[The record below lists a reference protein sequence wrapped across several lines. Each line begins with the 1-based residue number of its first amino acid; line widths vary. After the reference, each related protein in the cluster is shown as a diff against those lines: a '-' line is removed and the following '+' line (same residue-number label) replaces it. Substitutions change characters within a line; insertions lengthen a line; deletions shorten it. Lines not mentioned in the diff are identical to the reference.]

1 MLRFLGRRVL
11 YLVPVLFA
19 VTLLTFLVASL
30 LPGDLATAMLGDQAT
45 PENVAALRAK
55 LGLDLPAWQR
65 YLHWLSGVVVGDLGQ
80 SQRTGEMVL
89 HAIASR
95 LPVSI
100 ELMLLAQ
107 LGALAVGVPL
117 GIVCAAKA
125 NSPLDRALSGAAFG
139 LLSMPPFMLAILL
152 IFAFSVK
159 LGVLPATGYTP
170 FMEDPAANLVSMA
183 LPAATLALVEWPA
196 LMRIVR
202 SDMITTLQEDFI
214 AMAKAKGLKRRR
226 ILFVHA
232 LKPSSFTL
240 VTVTGL
246 NVGRL
251 IGGALI
257 IETIFALPGLG
268 RLLVEAIYTRDFIV
282 LQGGVLFVAVGYVLV
297 NFAVDLLYSVLD
309 PRVRHGRA

>member
-1 MLRFLGRRVL
+1 MLRFIARRVL
-11 YLVPVLFA
+11 YLVPVLLA

-30 LPGDLATAMLGDQAT
+30 LPGDLALAMLGDQAT
-45 PENVAALRAK
+45 PENVAGLRAK

-65 YLHWLSGVVVGDLGQ
+65 YLHWLSGVVVGDFGQ
-80 SQRTGEMVL
+80 SHRTGEMVL
-89 HAIASR
+89 HAIANR

-107 LGALAVGVPL
+107 LGALVVGVPL
-117 GIVCAAKA
+117 GILCAAKA
-125 NSPLDRALSGAAFG
+125 NSPLDRVLSSAAFG

-152 IFAFSVK
+152 IFAFSVQ

-170 FMEDPAANLVSMA
+170 FTQDPVANLVSMV
-183 LPAATLALVEWPA
+183 LPAASLALVEWPV
-196 LMRIVR
+196 LMRILR

-214 AMAKAKGLKRRR
+214 AMAKAKGLKHRR

-282 LQGGVLFVAVGYVLV
+282 LQGGVLFVAVAYVLV
-297 NFAVDLLYSVLD
+297 NFIVDLLYTVLD
-309 PRVRHGRA
+309 PRIRHGHG

>member
-1 MLRFLGRRVL
+1 MLRFIGRRVL
-11 YLVPVLFA
+11 YLVPVLLA
-19 VTLLTFLVASL
+19 VTLLTFMVASL
-30 LPGDLATAMLGDQAT
+30 LPGDLALAMLGDQAT
-45 PENVAALRAK
+45 PENVAALRSK

-65 YLHWLSGVVVGDLGQ
+65 YLHWLSGVVVGDFGQ
-80 SQRTGEMVL
+80 SHRTGEMVL
-89 HAIASR
+89 HAIANR

-107 LGALAVGVPL
+107 LGALVVGVPL
-117 GIVCAAKA
+117 GILCAARA
-125 NSPLDRALSGAAFG
+125 DSTLDRVLSGAAFG
-139 LLSMPPFMLAILL
+139 LLSMPSFMLAILL
-152 IFAFSVK
+152 IFAFSVH

-170 FMEDPAANLVSMA
+170 FLQDPVANLVSMV
-183 LPAATLALVEWPA
+183 LPAASLGLVEWPA
-196 LMRIVR
+196 LMRILR

-251 IGGALI
+251 IGGALV

-268 RLLVEAIYTRDFIV
+268 RLLVEAIYSRDFIV
-282 LQGGVLFVAVGYVLV
+282 LQGGVLFVAVAYVLV
-297 NFAVDLLYSVLD
+297 NFIVDLLYTVLD
-309 PRVRHGRA
+309 PRIRHGRG

>member
-1 MLRFLGRRVL
+1 M
-11 YLVPVLFA
+11 
-19 VTLLTFLVASL
+19 
-30 LPGDLATAMLGDQAT
+30 AMLGDQAT

-55 LGLDLPAWQR
+55 LGLDLPVWQR
-65 YLHWLSGVVVGDLGQ
+65 YLHWLSGVGGRDLRQ
-80 SQRTGEMVL
+80 AHRTGGVVL
-89 HAIASR
+89 HPHANR
-95 LPVSI
+95 LPVSVGL
-100 ELMLLAQ
+100 ELLAQ
-107 LGALAVGVPL
+107 LGALAIGVPL
-117 GIVCAAKA
+117 GILCAAKA
-125 NSPLDRALSGAAFG
+125 NSPLDRVLSGAAFG

-152 IFAFSVK
+152 IFGFSVK

-170 FMEDPAANLVSMA
+170 FTQDPAANLVSM
-183 LPAATLALVEWPA
+183 LSPATCLALVEWPVV
-196 LMRIVR
+196 MRILR

-246 NVGRL
+246 NVARL

-257 IETIFALPGLG
+257 VETIFALPGLG

-282 LQGGVLFVAVGYVLV
+282 LQGGVLFVAVAYVLV
-297 NFAVDLLYSVLD
+297 NFAVDLLYGVLD
-309 PRVRHGRA
+309 PRIRHGRA

>member
-1 MLRFLGRRVL
+1 MLSFFGRRVL
-11 YLVPVLFA
+11 HLLPVLLA
-19 VTLLTFLVASL
+19 VTLLTFLVSSL
-30 LPGDLATAMLGDQAT
+30 LPGDLALAMLGDQAT

-65 YLHWLSGVVVGDLGQ
+65 YLHWLSSVAVGDLGQ
-80 SQRTGEMVL
+80 SHRTGELVL

-100 ELMLLAQ
+100 ELMLLTMVA
-107 LGALAVGVPL
+107 ALLIGVPL
-117 GIVCAAKA
+117 GILCAAKA
-125 NSPLDRALSGAAFG
+125 DSALDRVLSGGAFG

-152 IFAFSVK
+152 IFAFSVH

-170 FMEDPAANLVSMA
+170 FAEDPAANLISMA
-183 LPAATLALVEWPA
+183 LPATTLALVEWPA